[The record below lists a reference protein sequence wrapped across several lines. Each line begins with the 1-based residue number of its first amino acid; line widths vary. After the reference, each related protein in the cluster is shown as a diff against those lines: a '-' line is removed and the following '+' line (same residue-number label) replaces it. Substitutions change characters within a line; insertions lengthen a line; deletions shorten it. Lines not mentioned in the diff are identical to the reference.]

1 MKLIFNAST
10 GAVSSSSASVIP
22 WHPSSPPPPMPDD
35 EIDDKNAKV
44 LDFGFPSDLSGVAT
58 SDIGG
63 ISTLEDSSSSIVP
76 GMSSLATFDND
87 DFYSQAD
94 LAHQVCICNAI

>member
-1 MKLIFNAST
+1 
-10 GAVSSSSASVIP
+10 
-22 WHPSSPPPPMPDD
+22 MPDD
-35 EIDDKNAKV
+35 EDEDKNATR
-44 LDFGFPSDLSGVAT
+44 LDFGFPSDLSGVAS

-63 ISTLEDSSSSIVP
+63 ISTLEESSSIVP

-94 LAHQVCICNAI
+94 LAHQVCIMQFCTILGAIKFQFSIAEPPE